1 MKVPW
6 NPNVIMPVMPGNELI
21 LVTGATG
28 YVGGCLVPRRLNVG
42 QEVDHY
48 RVEALEPGRLLRL
61 YSTLRAPGEGW
72 LEWRA
77 QLQTPE
83 TSWLTQT
90 AFFAPR
96 ALPGFLYWFVLVPTH
111 RFVFRG
117 LIEALKRR
125 SEAA

>member
-1 MKVPW
+1 
-6 NPNVIMPVMPGNELI
+6 
-21 LVTGATG
+21 LV
-28 YVGGCLVPRRLNVG
+28 VG
-42 QEVDHY
+42 QEIDCY

-72 LEWRA
+72 LEWRVEP
-77 QLQTPE
+77 QTPE
-83 TSWLTQT
+83 ISWLAQT

-96 ALPGFLYWFVLVPTH
+96 GLPGFLYWFVLGPMH
-111 RFVFRG
+111 RSVFRG

>member
-1 MKVPW
+1 
-6 NPNVIMPVMPGNELI
+6 MPGNELI

-28 YVGGCLVPRRLNVG
+28 YVGGRLVPRRLNVG

-48 RVEALEPGRLLRL
+48 RVEALEPERLLRL
-61 YSTLRAPGEGW
+61 YSRLCAPGEGW

-77 QLQTPE
+77 QPQIPE

-96 ALPGFLYWFVLVPTH
+96 GLTGFLYWFVLGPVH
-111 RFVFRG
+111 QLIFRG